1 MIMQKKMRTS
11 KMNLETQIAK
21 IIEANGAALYDTEIV
36 TEFEETIFR
45 ILITKAGGVSLD
57 LCATISH
64 ELSPFLDVHPP
75 MSQAYR
81 LEVSSPGIER
91 KLTKPV
97 HFKNAV
103 GEKVKLKLV
112 GATQVKGVLK
122 SADNDGIVVETE
134 QGDENFDYGTLKTAK
149 TYFEWN

>member
-1 MIMQKKMRTS
+1 
-11 KMNLETQIAK
+11 MNLDTQIAK
-21 IIEANGAALYDTEIV
+21 IIEANGAALYDTEVV
-36 TEFEETIFR
+36 TEFDETIYR
-45 ILITKAGGVSLD
+45 VLITKTGGVNLD

-75 MSQAYR
+75 MNGQYR

-97 HFKNAV
+97 HFQNAV
-103 GEKVKLKLV
+103 GEKVKIKL
-112 GATQVKGVLK
+112 GGGEKLKGVLR
-122 SADNDGIVVETE
+122 SADDKGIVVETKAGE
-134 QGDENFDYGTLKTAK
+134 ESYSYDALNTCK

>member
-1 MIMQKKMRTS
+1 
-11 KMNLETQIAK
+11 MNLDTQIGK
-21 IIEANGAALYDTEIV
+21 IIEANGAALYDIEVV
-36 TEFEETIFR
+36 TEFDETIYR
-45 ILITKAGGVSLD
+45 VLITKVGGVSLD

-75 MSQAYR
+75 MSEQYR

-103 GEKVKLKLV
+103 GEKVKLKL
-112 GATQVKGVLK
+112 GGGDKLKGLLK
-122 SADNDGIVVETE
+122 SADDNGIVVETK
-134 QGDENFDYGTLKTAK
+134 QGDESFSYGELNTSK
-149 TYFEWN
+149 TYFDWN